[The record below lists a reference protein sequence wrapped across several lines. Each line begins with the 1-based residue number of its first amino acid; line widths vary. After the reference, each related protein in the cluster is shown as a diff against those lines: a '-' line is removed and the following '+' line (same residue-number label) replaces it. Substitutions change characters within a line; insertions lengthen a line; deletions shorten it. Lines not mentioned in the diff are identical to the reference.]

1 MLPYSCSKQ
10 RSGRYDRCFGA
21 HLVLLAVYS
30 VCSCAQRSYKLERLS
45 TMTHSSSSSS
55 GSESEGHQKRP
66 KKEKKD
72 KKDKKDKKEKKE
84 KKEKK
89 DKQKHKPKDEHHK
102 SKHGEYSGLNV
113 LGVVGGVHK
122 LEGHDHEHGGSRP
135 AQVPAASVNLQYPH
149 VLGTTNTTM
158 LLPHDRQHDSTHGV
172 SSIGVS
178 VGVSGHSNRS
188 VAQSSGFS
196 LSGNRVPLKAG
207 DRLPSLHETG
217 PAPFLDADGGPV
229 FLGSALFG
237 RSVHP
242 CKIVPNV
249 RDSETFDTLLHMH
262 NNAVT
267 STLPCA
273 LQW

>member
-1 MLPYSCSKQ
+1 MLPYSCFKQ
-10 RSGRYDRCFGA
+10 RSGRYDRCFGT

-30 VCSCAQRSYKLERLS
+30 VNSCAQRSCKLS
-45 TMTHSSSSSS
+45 TMTHSSSSSSSS

-84 KKEKK
+84 KK

-102 SKHGEYSGLNV
+102 SKHGESSGLNV
-113 LGVVGGVHK
+113 LGVVRAVHK
-122 LEGHDHEHGGSRP
+122 LEGHDHDHDGSRA
-135 AQVPAASVNLQYPH
+135 AQVPAASVDLQHPH
-149 VLGTTNTTM
+149 VLGTTHTTM
-158 LLPHDRQHDSTHGV
+158 LLPHHRQHNSTHGA

-178 VGVSGHSNRS
+178 IGVSSHSNPS
-188 VAQSSGFS
+188 VAQSSGLS
-196 LSGNRVPLKAG
+196 LSGNRVPLKMG

-217 PAPFLDADGGPV
+217 PAPFLDADGGLV

-249 RDSETFDTLLHMH
+249 RDSETFDTLLHIN